1 MNIICVCDTLNL
13 HVNYYDGIFICRMRH
28 LYSEI
33 QFIQDFAGSTSLQS
47 EYGSLFSKLKD
58 SYYQLED
65 LS

>member
-13 HVNYYDGIFICRMRH
+13 HVNNDGIFVCRMRH

-33 QFIQDFAGSTSLQS
+33 QLIQDFAGSTSLQS